1 MFRRESPEQARFFQK
16 ITDLSREELV
26 ESLLN
31 RIEQIKMKKPA
42 YGVVLDFYGKIK
54 EAQEKIEKSVEIGSI
69 ELKQGWKEAFVR
81 EGFPLIEKQN
91 FLLDVEASSRLFRS
105 LCRVA
110 AEATP
115 LMAEGVQKIA
125 EALVQKRLDI
135 KRLFRD
141 GFNEKIFEEAADRL
155 NLDKKV
161 FLFLVLNSIK
171 PSVEA
176 NVERL
181 RPEVDQ
187 EAWLKGYCPIC
198 GSLPCLSLLKEETG
212 KRYLVCSFCSY
223 QWPIE
228 RLLCPF
234 CGNKDQGSLRYL
246 YTEDEESHRIDI
258 CEKCH
263 QYIKTIDL
271 RKTEAPDLSLEDLA
285 TLHLDMLAS
294 QEGYRKPIP
303 NLQC

>member
-1 MFRRESPEQARFFQK
+1 M
-16 ITDLSREELV
+16 
-26 ESLLN
+26 
-31 RIEQIKMKKPA
+31 
-42 YGVVLDFYGKIK
+42 LDFYQKIK
-54 EAQEKIEKSVEIGSI
+54 EAQEKIKKTVEIDPI
-69 ELKQGWKEAFVR
+69 ELKQGWKDAFTQ

-91 FLLDVEASSRLFRS
+91 FLLDAEASSRLFRS

-125 EALVQKRLDI
+125 EALVMKKLDT
-135 KRLFRD
+135 KKLFRE
-141 GFNEKIFEEAADRL
+141 GFNEKRIEETADRL

-161 FLFLVLNSIK
+161 FLFLILNSIR
-171 PSVEA
+171 PSVDA

-212 KRYLVCSFCSY
+212 KRYLLCSFCGY
-223 QWPIE
+223 QWRIE

-234 CGNKDQGSLRYL
+234 CNNKEQGSLHYL
-246 YTEDEESHRIDI
+246 YAEDEESHRIDI

-271 RKTEAPDLSLEDLA
+271 RKTEVSDPFLEDLA
-285 TLHLDMLAS
+285 TLHLDILAS
-294 QEGYRKPIP
+294 QKGYQRPVRTLWTSDVSPSQSLPLAGK
-303 NLQC
+303 NEDFS

>member
-1 MFRRESPEQARFFQK
+1 M
-16 ITDLSREELV
+16 
-26 ESLLN
+26 ESLSN
-31 RIEQIKMKKPA
+31 RIQQIKKKRPA
-42 YGVVLDFYGKIK
+42 YGVMLDFYQKIK
-54 EAQEKIEKSVEIGSI
+54 EAQEKTEKTVEIGSI
-69 ELKQGWKEAFVR
+69 ELKQGWKEASVR
-81 EGFPLIEKQN
+81 EGSPLIEKRDFVLN
-91 FLLDVEASSRLFRS
+91 VEASSRLFRS
-105 LCRVA
+105 LCSVA
-110 AEATP
+110 AEATS

-135 KRLFRD
+135 KRLLRD
-141 GFNEKIFEEAADRL
+141 GFNEKLLEEAADRL

-161 FLFLVLNSIK
+161 FLFLIFSSIK

-176 NVERL
+176 NVEKL
-181 RPEVDQ
+181 RQQVDQ
-187 EAWLKGYCPIC
+187 EAWFKGYCPIC

-223 QWPIE
+223 QWRFE

-234 CGNKDQGSLRYL
+234 CDNKEQGSLRYL
-246 YTEDEESHRIDI
+246 YAENEESHRIDV

-271 RKTEAPDLSLEDLA
+271 RKTEAPDLSVEDLA

-294 QEGYRKPIP
+294 QRGYRSPLP

>member
-1 MFRRESPEQARFFQK
+1 M
-16 ITDLSREELV
+16 
-26 ESLLN
+26 
-31 RIEQIKMKKPA
+31 
-42 YGVVLDFYGKIK
+42 LDFYQKIK
-54 EAQEKIEKSVEIGSI
+54 EAQEKIERTVQIGSI
-69 ELKQGWKEAFVR
+69 EPRQGRKEALTP
-81 EGFPLIEKQN
+81 EGFPLIEKQD
-91 FLLDVEASSRLFRS
+91 FVLDVEASSRLFQS

-115 LMAEGVQKIA
+115 LMAEGVEKIA

-135 KRLFRD
+135 KHLFRD
-141 GFNEKIFEEAADRL
+141 GFDQEIFEEVADRL
-155 NLDKKV
+155 NLNKKV
-161 FLFLVLNSIK
+161 FLFLIFSSIR
-171 PSVEA
+171 PSVKA

-181 RPEVDQ
+181 PQEVDQ
-187 EAWLKGYCPIC
+187 EAWFKGYCPIC

-212 KRYLVCSFCSY
+212 KRYLVCSFCGY
-223 QWPIE
+223 QWRFE

-234 CGNKDQGSLRYL
+234 CDNREQESLHYL

-258 CEKCH
+258 CEKCR

-271 RKTEAPDLSLEDLA
+271 RKMETPDLSLEDLA

-294 QEGYRKPIP
+294 QKGYRRPVP